1 MVDAVTQKQLT
12 YGGFWS
18 NCQFLWLKKKNETIL
33 LTDLKHQL
41 VRERKLPILCNYI
54 LLSVLP
60 THFAPET
67 FQMCS

>member
-41 VRERKLPILCNYI
+41 V
-54 LLSVLP
+54 SAALP
-60 THFAPET
+60 TLHVAFK
-67 FQMCS
+67 SDVG